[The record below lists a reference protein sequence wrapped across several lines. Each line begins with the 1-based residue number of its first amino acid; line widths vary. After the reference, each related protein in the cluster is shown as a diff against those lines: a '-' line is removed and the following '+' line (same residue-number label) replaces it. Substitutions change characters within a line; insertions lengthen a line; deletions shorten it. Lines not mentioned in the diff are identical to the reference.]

1 MKRALFPI
9 IVVVI
14 LSVFI
19 YSCSSDDDDSA
30 PPSVIQTPTGES
42 EPDAKQ
48 YTLTVSAGEGG
59 SVSSEGGTYDEGTQL
74 TIKANPNDGVGFA
87 GWTNFESNS
96 STINIT
102 LNSNTSLSASFITL
116 PSLSMVSS
124 STSIFTKSKKDTLTF
139 EANVPGGFD
148 KLEINSDNGDVEIV
162 SQPEIGATSGEIKL
176 TYNPQAIV
184 NVDYTITI
192 AGYDDL
198 SISVFDSYENNSIDD
213 VRVKT
218 QPEPLLNKN
227 YVKSH
232 LDLKFSRIKV
242 DPRLIRFLNQRDNFS
257 LGCYVDNNFGDT
269 SNYNQNGNSYDELR
283 DIAYVDLNLDGYDD
297 IVLHPI
303 FSNNNNSNFAS
314 VKFPIEV
321 YMYIN
326 GEYIYREVLNQ
337 NGSGDSKVSLAD
349 SVFNQEFNQDL
360 VHQLV
365 NTYIHNSHQGTKGQ
379 KNRSAVRGGGRKPW
393 KQKGTGRA
401 RAGTIRSPIWRG
413 GGMTFAHTYSDTKPK
428 KINKKMYRAAMR
440 SIWSKLAEENKLIAV
455 SDLQID
461 EPVKSSQVKTI
472 LSDLGLNTALIV
484 LSSRNDNLNKAS
496 KNLTQCKVQ
505 TISSIDPSALIQAEK
520 VIVTSATLEK
530 LTEVLS

>member
-1 MKRALFPI
+1 M
-9 IVVVI
+9 
-14 LSVFI
+14 
-19 YSCSSDDDDSA
+19 
-30 PPSVIQTPTGES
+30 
-42 EPDAKQ
+42 
-48 YTLTVSAGEGG
+48 
-59 SVSSEGGTYDEGTQL
+59 
-74 TIKANPNDGVGFA
+74 
-87 GWTNFESNS
+87 
-96 STINIT
+96 
-102 LNSNTSLSASFITL
+102 
-116 PSLSMVSS
+116 
-124 STSIFTKSKKDTLTF
+124 
-139 EANVPGGFD
+139 
-148 KLEINSDNGDVEIV
+148 
-162 SQPEIGATSGEIKL
+162 
-176 TYNPQAIV
+176 
-184 NVDYTITI
+184 
-192 AGYDDL
+192 
-198 SISVFDSYENNSIDD
+198 
-213 VRVKT
+213 
-218 QPEPLLNKN
+218 
-227 YVKSH
+227 
-232 LDLKFSRIKV
+232 
-242 DPRLIRFLNQRDNFS
+242 
-257 LGCYVDNNFGDT
+257 
-269 SNYNQNGNSYDELR
+269 EL
-283 DIAYVDLNLDGYDD
+283 
-297 IVLHPI
+297 
-303 FSNNNNSNFAS
+303 
-314 VKFPIEV
+314 
-321 YMYIN
+321 
-326 GEYIYREVLNQ
+326 EVLNQ

-484 LSSRNDNLNKAS
+484 LSSKNDNLNKAS

>member
-1 MKRALFPI
+1 M
-9 IVVVI
+9 
-14 LSVFI
+14 
-19 YSCSSDDDDSA
+19 
-30 PPSVIQTPTGES
+30 
-42 EPDAKQ
+42 
-48 YTLTVSAGEGG
+48 
-59 SVSSEGGTYDEGTQL
+59 
-74 TIKANPNDGVGFA
+74 
-87 GWTNFESNS
+87 
-96 STINIT
+96 
-102 LNSNTSLSASFITL
+102 
-116 PSLSMVSS
+116 
-124 STSIFTKSKKDTLTF
+124 
-139 EANVPGGFD
+139 
-148 KLEINSDNGDVEIV
+148 
-162 SQPEIGATSGEIKL
+162 
-176 TYNPQAIV
+176 
-184 NVDYTITI
+184 
-192 AGYDDL
+192 
-198 SISVFDSYENNSIDD
+198 
-213 VRVKT
+213 
-218 QPEPLLNKN
+218 
-227 YVKSH
+227 
-232 LDLKFSRIKV
+232 
-242 DPRLIRFLNQRDNFS
+242 
-257 LGCYVDNNFGDT
+257 
-269 SNYNQNGNSYDELR
+269 EL
-283 DIAYVDLNLDGYDD
+283 
-297 IVLHPI
+297 
-303 FSNNNNSNFAS
+303 
-314 VKFPIEV
+314 
-321 YMYIN
+321 
-326 GEYIYREVLNQ
+326 EVLNQ

-365 NTYIHNSHQGTKGQ
+365 NTYIHNSHQGTKAQ

-440 SIWSKLAEENKLIAV
+440 SIWSKLAGENKLIAV